1 MNTKSLTRIE
11 VKDADKGEVEAVFS
25 TLNVIDSDGDVTL
38 PGAFQ
43 DGAKVRISA
52 YGHKSWEGVAPV
64 GKATI
69 RVSGEEAM
77 FEGNFFLDTV
87 AGRDTFTVVKEL
99 GADGLQE
106 FSYGFDVVKSSF
118 GEYDGSQVRFLEA
131 LKVHE
136 VSPVLLGAGV
146 GTRLLT
152 AKSGLKFGEQVEAVL
167 ADLEALATR
176 ATDVVALRA
185 EKGKAIS
192 DESREG
198 LKRVRDAL
206 SGLVESAPDPTS
218 AQDEFRREYAR
229 FVALTQGATHV

>member
-25 TLNVIDSDGDVTL
+25 TLNVIDSDNDVTL
-38 PGAFQ
+38 PGAFE

-69 RVSGEEAM
+69 HVSGDEAL
-77 FEGNFFLDTV
+77 FRGNFFLDTV

-99 GADGLQE
+99 GAEGMQE
-106 FSYGFDVVKSSF
+106 FSYGYDVLKSHF
-118 GEYDGSQVRFLEA
+118 GEHEGQQVRFLEA
-131 LKVHE
+131 MKVHE

-152 AKSGLKFGEQVEAVL
+152 AKSGLKFGEHADAVVADVEAL
-167 ADLEALATR
+167 ITR
-176 ATDVVALRA
+176 ATDVMALRA

-192 DESREG
+192 AESRES
-198 LKRVRDAL
+198 LKRLSAAL
-206 SGLVESAPDPTS
+206 DGLLAEPAPESTPS
-218 AQDEFRREYAR
+218 AEDEFRREYAR
-229 FVALTQGATHV
+229 FVALTQGA